1 MKLFSL
7 LSLIACCLPNILLA
21 GIQLDI
27 SVISKRGIDEKLVLV
42 SEVHS
47 SEILISDEW
56 ARIDMIDGPT
66 LFVRVNHEASSLIY
80 GPSDL
85 LKIEGL
91 YSLRNGVARQ
101 RISPTDIVV
110 KLGEERQVVIKPTTD
125 QQLEIIFAPKMVP

>member
-1 MKLFSL
+1 MKLRSL
-7 LSLIACCLPNILLA
+7 LVVLACCLPLVLEA
-21 GIQLDI
+21 GIQLNI

-56 ARIDMIDGPT
+56 TRLDMNDGPT
-66 LFVRVNHEASSLIY
+66 LFVRVNHEPSDLIY

-91 YSLRNGVARQ
+91 YSLKNGVARQ
-101 RISPTDIVV
+101 RISPTDIIV

>member
-1 MKLFSL
+1 MKVFL
-7 LSLIACCLPNILLA
+7 LLCLIVCCVPYALHA

-56 ARIDMIDGPT
+56 ARLDMTDGPT
-66 LFVRVNHEASSLIY
+66 LFVRVNHEPSALIY
-80 GPSDL
+80 GPSYL
-85 LKIEGL
+85 FKIEGFYTL
-91 YSLRNGVARQ
+91 KNSAGRQ
-101 RISPTDIVV
+101 RISPTDIIV
-110 KLGEERQVVIKPTTD
+110 KLGEARQVVIKPTSD